1 MELKDLHYFTE
12 VVNYRGF
19 TKAAANTFVSQ
30 PTLSKSIKKLEVD
43 LGVELFERSTR
54 KLELTDAGEIVYSQ
68 AMKILTITDELKI
81 LLDDLRN
88 LPTGT
93 IKIGIPPL
101 IGTLFFPSIAK
112 SFGEQYP
119 EVSLKLIELGAKR
132 IEHLV
137 EEGEVDVGIV
147 VLPADSTKFNVNP
160 FRKEDF
166 MLYTSACHPF
176 AKKEGIE
183 LEELKAEKFIL
194 FNREF
199 ALHHLIIKR
208 CQEAGFLPDIAY
220 ESSQWD
226 LIAEL
231 VAASLGITLLPKSI
245 YEKMDKNAVVTI
257 PLHDP
262 PIWELGIITKK
273 DRYQSHAVKALIEF
287 LTSRPGPGENS

>member
-1 MELKDLHYFTE
+1 MELKDLHYFYE

-19 TKAAANTFVSQ
+19 TKAAAHTFVSQ
-30 PTLSKSIKKLEVD
+30 PTLSKSIKKLEAE

-68 AMKILTITDELKI
+68 AIKILSATDELRI

-137 EEGEVDVGIV
+137 EEGEVDAGIV
-147 VLPADSTKFNVNP
+147 VLPTEKGKFNTSP

-176 AKKEGIE
+176 VKKEVIA
-183 LEELKAEKFIL
+183 LEELKAERFIL

-208 CQEAGFLPDIAY
+208 CQQAGFVPNIAY

-231 VAASLGITLLPKSI
+231 VTARLGITLLPKSI
-245 YEKMDKNAVVTI
+245 YEKMDKNAVAAI

-273 DRYQSHAVKALIEF
+273 DRYQSHAVKALIRF
-287 LTSRPGPGENS
+287 LTSRPG